1 MTPLFLEIQAD
12 CCTAFSVSGI
22 TPAGETIDMGWVS
35 EAEGVAGLRSR
46 ITGLRTDTPVAALRI
61 APVQGDGDY
70 AVSAIRVSADKALS
84 HATIVYIAWG
94 LFLVLVVVKRFAPR
108 AIGDLFDV
116 WARADAP
123 LALVVISTL
132 VFRPISMVDAVAPM
146 TVAVTATAAIAA
158 LVVVAC
164 RQAFQRLSYP
174 ALLYNGVIIVLA
186 VWLVPRILAT
196 VVEQSVF
203 RDYEP
208 TIDHRMRPD
217 GNEVNVDSI
226 RFRGVSE
233 SIDAEDFNIV
243 FLGDSFT
250 FGYDL
255 EYEDSVPYVMEKHLA
270 SHTCD
275 SLVRVINFGWTS
287 SSPLLSLRLLIDIGH
302 NYHPDLVVYMLDMTD
317 FHDDLDYGQ
326 QFISLQG
333 PLIPPST
340 VAFRLLERAALAVF
354 DRSEIVQI
362 LANVRTSLKREQTQI
377 PAQREQTQIPAQRF
391 FVTNQPLANS
401 VQHIELGVMKNLG
414 LIYDYATNAL
424 GAQMVLV
431 VPPRAYQY
439 TDRESPDNWEAA
451 EYEAL
456 GMNVL
461 APFHYFERKQNE
473 LPYDVFSLLP
483 AFRQSSDFPLY
494 FRDDPHWNPAGARV
508 AAHAITDFLL
518 TEGMVPCAH

>member
-1 MTPLFLEIQAD
+1 MELLRFAASALRRIPGSLVVLPMAVAAIGTNYSCVTSETIATGLVTGASSTELVSLRFEIEGADPPEATRLDSGEHLLVRLPAPMTPRFLEIQAD
-12 CCTAFSVSGI
+12 CCTEYSVSGI
-22 TPAGETIDMGWVS
+22 TPAGESIELGSVS
-35 EAEGVAGLRSR
+35 EAEGVAGLHSR
-46 ITGLRTDTPVAALRI
+46 TIGLGTDTPVTALRI

-70 AVSAIRVSADKALS
+70 AVSAIRVSADEALS
-84 HATIVYIAWG
+84 HATLVYIAWG

-108 AIGDLFDV
+108 TVGDLVDV

-123 LALVVISTL
+123 LAVVVILTL
-132 VFRPISMVDAVAPM
+132 VFRPTSMLDAVAPM

-174 ALLYNGVIIVLA
+174 ALLYNAVIIVLA
-186 VWLVPRILAT
+186 VWLVPQILAT

-203 RDYEP
+203 HDYEP

-250 FGYDL
+250 YGYRL

-275 SLVRVINFGWTS
+275 SPVRVINFGWSS
-287 SSPLLSLRLLIDIGH
+287 SSPLLSLRLLRDIGH
-302 NYHPDLVVYMLDMTD
+302 KYHPDLVVYMLDMTD

-326 QFISLQG
+326 RFTSLQRS
-333 PLIPPST
+333 LILPSA

-354 DRSEIVQI
+354 DRSEIERI
-362 LANVRTSLKREQTQI
+362 LANVRTSLKREPDSDPGAPI
-377 PAQREQTQIPAQRF
+377 LRYESASRELRPT
-391 FVTNQPLANS
+391 
-401 VQHIELGVMKNLG
+401 
-414 LIYDYATNAL
+414 Y
-424 GAQMVLV
+424 
-431 VPPRAYQY
+431 RARS
-439 TDRESPDNWEAA
+439 DEES
-451 EYEAL
+451 
-456 GMNVL
+456 
-461 APFHYFERKQNE
+461 
-473 LPYDVFSLLP
+473 
-483 AFRQSSDFPLY
+483 
-494 FRDDPHWNPAGARV
+494 RV
-508 AAHAITDFLL
+508 DLRL
-518 TEGMVPCAH
+518 RY